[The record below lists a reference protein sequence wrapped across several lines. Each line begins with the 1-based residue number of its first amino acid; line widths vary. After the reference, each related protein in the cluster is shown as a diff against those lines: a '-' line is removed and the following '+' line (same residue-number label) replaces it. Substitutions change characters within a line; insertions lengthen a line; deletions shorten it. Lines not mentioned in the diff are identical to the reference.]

1 MTRVQEAFGVE
12 IALREL
18 FERPTVK
25 ELGQSIE
32 RELRQGA
39 EVTAPPITRVDRDS
53 ELPLSFAQQRL
64 WFIDQMEPGNDLYN
78 MPAALKLTGAFD
90 VEALERTLT
99 EIVRRHE

>member
-39 EVTAPPITRVDRDS
+39 GLSAPPITSVDRDR

-78 MPAALKLTGAFD
+78 VPVAIKLTGVLD

-99 EIVRRHE
+99 Q